1 MTPIHGTTD
10 PRFQAV
16 RDAFAANFRD
26 HGEVGASLCVYLR
39 GRRVVDLWG
48 GIADLTTG
56 TPWAE
61 DTLQYVFSTSA
72 HGYQAHTFGWLV
84 GEVIRRITGRT
95 PGTFFADE
103 IATPLNRLHRPTPWP
118 PTPGQPTHRTSRRP
132 SPRLHRTTPGQRR
145 HQAPHRPQRP
155 PGPRRR
161 NPLLQRHHHRPRHR
175 PLLQHAHRPDRWLPT
190 TRSRHRHHPPVRRTR
205 PDPRRP
211 HPLRPRLRPAFHPV
225 RGRLFRPRRP
235 RRLTRLRP
243 PARISTKFGLS
254 RRLRHSA
261 SSASVSN
268 PLLDMCE
275 PACCRL
281 IRQSWSGSPPEPS
294 RV

>member
-1 MTPIHGTTD
+1 VTPIHGSTD
-10 PRFQAV
+10 PRFQTV
-16 RDAFAANFRD
+16 RDAFAANFCD
-26 HGEVGASLCVYLR
+26 HGEVGAALCVYVR
-39 GRRVVDLWG
+39 GRCVVDLWG

-72 HGYQAHTFGWLV
+72 HGYHAHTFGWLV
-84 GEVIRRITGRT
+84 GKVIRRITGRT

-103 IATPLNRLHRPTPWP
+103 IATPLNLDAYIGLPPGHQHRVSRLIEPPAALHRDSTALRRASAVTRPRIDPNDPRVHAAEIPSSNGITTARAIARFYNTLIDPTE
-118 PTPGQPTHRTSRRP
+118 GY
-132 SPRLHRTTPGQRR
+132 
-145 HQAPHRPQRP
+145 
-155 PGPRRR
+155 
-161 NPLLQRHHHRPRHR
+161 PLLAP
-175 PLLQHAHRPDRWLPT
+175 ATGYALPST
-190 TRSRHRHHPPVRRTR
+190 TFP
-205 PDPRRP
+205 
-211 HPLRPRLRPAFHPV
+211 
-225 RGRLFRPRRP
+225 GRLFRPRRP

-281 IRQSWSGSPPEPS
+281 IRQSWSGSPPEPC

>member
-1 MTPIHGTTD
+1 VCLR
-10 PRFQAV
+10 PRP
-16 RDAFAANFRD
+16 
-26 HGEVGASLCVYLR
+26 LR
-39 GRRVVDLWG
+39 GGPVGR
-48 GIADLTTG
+48 IADLTTG

-72 HGYQAHTFGWLV
+72 HGYHAHTFGWLV

-103 IATPLNRLHRPTPWP
+103 IATPLNLDAYIGLPPGHQHRVSRLIEPPAALHRDSTAL
-118 PTPGQPTHRTSRRP
+118 RRASAVTRP
-132 SPRLHRTTPGQRR
+132 
-145 HQAPHRPQRP
+145 RPQRP

-211 HPLRPRLRPAFHPV
+211 HPLRPRLRPALHHIPPV